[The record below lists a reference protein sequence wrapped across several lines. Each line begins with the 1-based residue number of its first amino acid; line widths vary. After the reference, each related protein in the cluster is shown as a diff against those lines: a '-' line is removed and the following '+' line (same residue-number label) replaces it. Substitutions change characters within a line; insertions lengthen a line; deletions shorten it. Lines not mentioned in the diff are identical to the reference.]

1 MIVHRCAAT
10 LAVTALLVAGTA
22 AAAAA
27 DPPPAAA
34 GPATTT
40 PLTPQ
45 GQQGQQGQHS
55 STGVIDP
62 VQALLRPLTCALP
75 PLPPPVPGGGL
86 EVVFD
91 HSFTGQLASR
101 NVTMEAIAPAY
112 TRPSATFDLVSPL
125 DPADGT
131 DINLCYTGVTI
142 PGGLALSAGGGTP
155 SLTFTG
161 LTVSLDPSG
170 LYVRPS
176 TGGQPGEP
184 FQLATF
190 SPADVTA
197 NGQVTLGPFPSV
209 GVRYIKLY
217 LTPAGAQQL
226 NAVFGTG
233 FQAGDL
239 VGAANV
245 NLELLPLGG
254 DYTPR

>member
-10 LAVTALLVAGTA
+10 LAVTAVLVSGSA
-22 AAAAA
+22 AVAAA
-27 DPPPAAA
+27 DTPPPAAT
-34 GPATTT
+34 PATTT
-40 PLTPQ
+40 APLKPAAQ
-45 GQQGQQGQHS
+45 GQQGKDW
-55 STGVIDP
+55 TGAIGP

-86 EVVFD
+86 EVVFG
-91 HSFTGQLASR
+91 HSFTDALASH
-101 NVTMEAIAPAY
+101 NVTMQAIAPAY

-131 DINLCYTGVTI
+131 DTNLCYTGFTI
-142 PGGLALSAGGGTP
+142 PGGITFSSTGGSP
-155 SLTFTG
+155 DLTFTG
-161 LTVSLDPSG
+161 LTASLAPTG

-176 TGGQPGEP
+176 TEGQAGEP

-197 NGQVTLGPFPSV
+197 NGQVTFGPFPSV

-217 LTPAGAQQL
+217 LTSAGAQEL
-226 NAVFGTG
+226 NNVFGTQ
-233 FQAGDL
+233 FQPGDL

-245 NLELLPLGG
+245 NLELLPFGG

>member
-1 MIVHRCAAT
+1 M
-10 LAVTALLVAGTA
+10 
-22 AAAAA
+22 
-27 DPPPAAA
+27 
-34 GPATTT
+34 
-40 PLTPQ
+40 
-45 GQQGQQGQHS
+45 
-55 STGVIDP
+55 
-62 VQALLRPLTCALP
+62 
-75 PLPPPVPGGGL
+75 PGGGL

-91 HSFTGQLASR
+91 HSFTGELASH
-101 NVTMEAIAPAY
+101 NVTMQVIAPAY

-131 DINLCYTGVTI
+131 DTNLCYTGVTI
-142 PGGLALSAGGGTP
+142 PGGITFSSTGGSP

-161 LTVSLDPSG
+161 LTVSLAPTG

-176 TGGQPGEP
+176 TQGQPGEP

-217 LTPAGAQQL
+217 LTPAGAQEL
-226 NAVFGTG
+226 NAAFGTG
-233 FQAGDL
+233 FQTGDL

-245 NLELLPLGG
+245 RPGTAPVRRRLHAALAGG
-254 DYTPR
+254 QGRPG